1 MQIALVLNL
10 PWMLIEIK
18 FLALALLA
26 FIKLFHKRTKR
37 IDKHEK

>member
-1 MQIALVLNL
+1 MQIALVLKL

-26 FIKLFHKRTKR
+26 VIKLFHKRTKR